1 MFEKFKEKI
10 MSAAKRVCNAAKK
23 IWNGII
29 DILSA
34 WSGKAFNYVKE
45 HPLEAATTVGTLFA
59 GYKKLHSMRLDY
71 IEEDRRHRDFYD
83 PRTGKHVWA
92 RRKLTTRELMRI
104 DARYK
109 AGDSYTQILADMG
122 LLAR

>member
-1 MFEKFKEKI
+1 MFKTLKEKFVNALKEAKAIAEKI
-10 MSAAKRVCNAAKK
+10 
-23 IWNGII
+23 WHGLI

-71 IEEDRRHRDFYD
+71 VEEDRRHRDFYD

-92 RRKLTTRELMRI
+92 RRKLTARELMRI